1 MEFNGK
7 TKQSRRD
14 NFVGGDDKV
23 ELNFMKGMEREGEGE
38 LIMNIEGSQ
47 FNEL

>member
-1 MEFNGK
+1 
-7 TKQSRRD
+7 
-14 NFVGGDDKV
+14 
-23 ELNFMKGMEREGEGE
+23 MKGMEREGEGE